1 MKNKTALEITAP
13 DLPESVSEA
22 SLLSWHIEVGAQIKT
37 DQLLAEVETDKVVL
51 EVVALANGIITEIL
65 VQTGEDISAGK
76 ILARMEVNESAAD
89 AATTTQPTHAP
100 APAPAPKATS
110 APTHAPAPAPAQKQS
125 SNPTPVPPSGP
136 AMRRYLRDHPNAQPA
151 APVPTAVPV
160 QPELVGG
167 NIQRTPMSKLR
178 ATIARR
184 MLQARQNTAML
195 TTFNEVDMGAVID
208 ARKQYRDEFEQ
219 QHQVRLGFMSFFV
232 KASARALQKFPIIN
246 SSIDGSDILTYS
258 QINIG
263 IAIASERG
271 LVVPILRDVST
282 MNLDTIERQIAE
294 YSQKAEKARL
304 LPQDFQGGTF
314 TISNGGVF
322 GSLMST
328 PILNPPQ
335 SAILGLHT
343 IQKRAVVV
351 DEEIQIRP
359 MMYLALSYDHRL
371 IDGSNAVRF
380 LAKIKHTLENPIRLL
395 LEI

>member
-1 MKNKTALEITAP
+1 
-13 DLPESVSEA
+13 
-22 SLLSWHIEVGAQIKT
+22 
-37 DQLLAEVETDKVVL
+37 
-51 EVVALANGIITEIL
+51 
-65 VQTGEDISAGK
+65 
-76 ILARMEVNESAAD
+76 
-89 AATTTQPTHAP
+89 
-100 APAPAPKATS
+100 
-110 APTHAPAPAPAQKQS
+110 
-125 SNPTPVPPSGP
+125 
-136 AMRRYLRDHPNAQPA
+136 MRRYLRDHPNAQPA